1 LITKKPSIPFFAA
14 GFLIAIASITLGW
27 LTPNF
32 YVESNFI
39 FRAMRLTETGRLIG
53 ISSLVVGVLLL
64 TMVWLEI
71 EHEIHS
77 PLQMSRFALAAS
89 LPSLFVPPLFS
100 RDVYSYIAQG
110 NLMLKGFNPYQ
121 TGVSVLKNWFNL
133 GIDPM
138 WAETT
143 TPYGSIYLLIE
154 KFAAG
159 VSVDNPY
166 FSMVILRSINIC
178 AVILTIYG
186 LNRLAKLHGIS
197 PNFAI
202 WLAVLNPITIL
213 HLVNAVHNDA
223 LMIAALVWAFAL
235 AQEKHLFTGAFVLA
249 IAIAI
254 KPIALVAL
262 PFIGLAKEATNWNLK
277 IRNWVISGAVALGV
291 LIAFGFVTNTGFGW
305 LNAIT
310 TPGTVLNFA
319 APITAASELVSS
331 FVSLFGHDLNS
342 QIFSVFRILGLLVS
356 AIYIARLALID
367 NSTNS
372 TRKAALAFA
381 CMIFLSP
388 VVFPWYFL
396 WPLALF
402 AASGLKTLWSI
413 RITIYG
419 TLLVSAFSIAEAVV
433 VRDSAITIGEV
444 IFTILVL
451 VSLMGLMFIPENRKL
466 INLEEQYVA

>member
-1 LITKKPSIPFFAA
+1 MIVKKPSIPFFAA
-14 GFLIAIASITLGW
+14 GFLIAIASLTLGW

-32 YVESNFI
+32 DVESNFI
-39 FRAMRLTETGRLIG
+39 LSALRLTEVGRLIG

-64 TMVWLEI
+64 AMVWLEI

-77 PLQMSRFALAAS
+77 PLQMARFAVATS

-100 RDVYSYIAQG
+100 RDVYSYVAQG
-110 NLMLKGFNPYQ
+110 HLMLEGFNPYQ
-121 TGVSVLKNWFNL
+121 SGVSVLRNWFSL

-143 TPYGSIYLLIE
+143 TPYGAIYLLIE
-154 KFAAG
+154 KFAASL
-159 VSVDNPY
+159 SVDNPY
-166 FSMVILRSINIC
+166 FSMVILRAINII

-186 LNRLAKLHGIS
+186 LNRLAKIHGIS
-197 PNFAI
+197 ANYAI

-223 LMIAALVWAFAL
+223 LMIAALVWAFTL
-235 AQEKHLFTGAFVLA
+235 AQEKNLVSGALLLA
-249 IAIAI
+249 VAIAI

-262 PFIGLAKEATNWNLK
+262 PFIGLSSSTASWNMK
-277 IRNWVISGAVALGV
+277 IRNWIISSSVVLGV
-291 LIAFGFVTNTGFGW
+291 LIALGSVTNTSFGW
-305 LNAIT
+305 LNAVA

-319 APITAASELVSS
+319 APITAASELLSS
-331 FVSLFGHDLNS
+331 LVFAFGYDLS
-342 QIFSVFRILGLLVS
+342 AQIFSAMRILGLLAS
-356 AIYIARLALID
+356 AIYVARLALA
-367 NSTNS
+367 NSDGSS

-381 CMIFLSP
+381 CMILLSP

-402 AASGLKTLWSI
+402 AASGLKTRWAI

-433 VRDSAITIGEV
+433 VRDSAITFGEV
-444 IFTILVL
+444 TFALLVL
-451 VSLMGLMFIPENRKL
+451 IALMGLMFIPENRKL
-466 INLEEQYVA
+466 IKLEEQYVA